1 MAANN
6 VKELINGKEKNK
18 FIKNKPVNM
27 EKSMQKNNIALLL
40 YTLLA
45 SFPIFQYR
53 PPKNLTKKI
62 KFSIKKSYH
71 ISTYLR
77 AIQWQCEK

>member
-18 FIKNKPVNM
+18 FIKDIPVNM

-53 PPKNLTKKI
+53 PPKNLNKENKVFYKKI
-62 KFSIKKSYH
+62 LLYKQVH
-71 ISTYLR
+71 T
-77 AIQWQCEK
+77 